1 MTIEKKMPN
10 IGGFGAKKPDDDKN
24 NSQNEPNLEPT
35 DVNKPQDVD
44 KSENNSEN
52 NKVKSSQN
60 DVDVAELQKQIEE
73 LTQKNSELEKKLI
86 YLAAEYDNLKK
97 RSAREIDDA
106 RKFSIGKF
114 AIDAFD
120 IYDVLTSALN
130 NTDEKNTDK
139 TLFDGVKMTLSSFDR
154 LFERVEIKQVNPEIG
169 SMFNHANQEAISR
182 VPDELGV
189 GCIVKVVRVGYELN
203 GRLLRP
209 AMVVVSSGK

>member
-1 MTIEKKMPN
+1 MTTEKKMPN
-10 IGGFGAKKPDDDKN
+10 IGGFGTKNPENDKN
-24 NSQNEPNLEPT
+24 NDNDKQKVNVNENEQ
-35 DVNKPQDVD
+35 QDNVD
-44 KSENNSEN
+44 ESENDDNET
-52 NKVKSSQN
+52 KLSQN
-60 DVDVAELQKQIEE
+60 DEDVAELQQQIGE

-139 TLFDGVKMTLSSFDR
+139 TLYDGVKMTLTSFDR
-154 LFERVEIKQVNPEIG
+154 LFERVEIKQVNPEVG

-182 VPDELGV
+182 VPSELGV
-189 GCIVKVVRVGYELN
+189 GCVVKVVRVGYELN

>member
-10 IGGFGAKKPDDDKN
+10 IGGFGAKK
-24 NSQNEPNLEPT
+24 T
-35 DVNKPQDVD
+35 DND
-44 KSENNSEN
+44 ENNNLHEQNVEQTDDNRTSDALDGNEN
-52 NKVKSSQN
+52 NNEVKQSQSDEN
-60 DVDVAELQKQIEE
+60 MAELQQQVDE

-130 NTDEKNTDK
+130 NIDEKNTDK
-139 TLFDGVKMTLSSFDR
+139 SLYDGVKMTLTSFDR
-154 LFERVEIKQVNPEIG
+154 LFERVEIKRIDPEIG

-182 VPDELGV
+182 VPSEHGV
-189 GCIVKVVRVGYELN
+189 GCVVKVVRVGYELN

>member
-10 IGGFGAKKPDDDKN
+10 IGGFGTAKSSNDKN
-24 NSQNEPNLEPT
+24 NDNDKQKAQ
-35 DVNKPQDVD
+35 VNKDEQQDNVD
-44 KSENNSEN
+44 ENEN
-52 NKVKSSQN
+52 DDNETKLSQN
-60 DVDVAELQKQIEE
+60 DEDVAELQQQIGE

-114 AIDAFD
+114 AIDVFD

-139 TLFDGVKMTLSSFDR
+139 TLFDGVKMTLTSFDR
-154 LFERVEIKQVNPEIG
+154 LFERVEIKQVNPEVG

-182 VPDELGV
+182 VPSELGV
-189 GCIVKVVRVGYELN
+189 GCVVKVVRVGYELN

>member
-10 IGGFGAKKPDDDKN
+10 IGGFGAKRTDNNENKN
-24 NSQNEPNLEPT
+24 QNEQNVEQTEDNRTPDALDENENNN
-35 DVNKPQDVD
+35 DVNQSPG
-44 KSENNSEN
+44 
-52 NKVKSSQN
+52 N
-60 DVDVAELQKQIEE
+60 DNIAELQQKIDE

-114 AIDAFD
+114 AIDVFD

-130 NTDEKNTDK
+130 NIDEKNTDK
-139 TLFDGVKMTLSSFDR
+139 TLYDGVKMTLTSFDR
-154 LFERVEIKQVNPEIG
+154 LFERVEIKRVDPEIG
-169 SMFNHANQEAISR
+169 SMFDHANQEAISR
-182 VPDELGV
+182 VPSELGV
-189 GCIVKVVRVGYELN
+189 GCVVKVVRVGYELN